1 MLKRLIL
8 SAAAVV
14 ASFALLMAMASAGI
28 AAAPGKATVSK
39 GKKAK
44 RGPRGKQG
52 KQGVQGNQG
61 LVGPQGPKGD
71 KGDKGDPGTPAP
83 VGGIL
88 PSGKTVIGVFAFG
101 ASGGIPRDSI
111 NYGGYV
117 LPTAPEAH
125 YIEIGDPAPTGCT
138 GGTAAS
144 PKADPGNLC
153 IYESITEGG
162 VSSNRGFFDPITDST
177 GSVQAFGAGVYAQ
190 CTTECFVDGSW
201 AVTSP

>member
-1 MLKRLIL
+1 MFKRSIL
-8 SAAAVV
+8 SVAAVV
-14 ASFALLMAMASAGI
+14 AGFALLMAMASAGI
-28 AAAPGKATVSK
+28 AAAPNKATVSK

-52 KQGVQGNQG
+52 IPGIQGNQG

-71 KGDKGDPGTPAP
+71 KGDKGDPGTAAP

-88 PSGKTVIGVFAFG
+88 PSGKTVIGVFAYG

-117 LPTAPEAH
+117 LPTAPAAH
-125 YIEIGDPAPTGCT
+125 YIEIGDPVPTGCT

-153 IYESITEGG
+153 IYEAFIEGG
-162 VSSNRGFFDPITDST
+162 LSSNRGFFNPITDSI
-177 GSVQAFGAGVYAQ
+177 GSVQAFGAGVYGE
-190 CTTECFVDGSW
+190 CTSACFAEGSW